1 MPQPIKS
8 PRFPASG
15 DLADLSDEQVV
26 QCVLAGDRG
35 AFELIMRRYNQRLF
49 RIARSLLGDD
59 HEAEDV
65 LQDAYVRA
73 FEKLQQFEHRARF
86 STWLT
91 RIVIHEALA
100 RRKKRSRVRLVD
112 PQVTE
117 AGPMLKLHAD
127 YDVAADSSQQE
138 LRRIL
143 VDAVD
148 SHPDELRVVFTMRLI
163 EGLDTAE
170 TAGCLQLSESNV
182 KVRLHRA
189 RAQLR
194 RWIDQRIGVEV
205 RQLYQFG
212 GERCDRI
219 VEGVLQ
225 RVQTG
230 S

>member
-1 MPQPIKS
+1 MPQPTES
-8 PRFPASG
+8 PRSLAGREP
-15 DLADLSDEQVV
+15 ADLSDGQVV
-26 QCVLAGDRG
+26 ERVLAGDRG
-35 AFELIMRRYNQRLF
+35 AFELIMRRYNRRLF
-49 RIARSLLGDD
+49 RVARSLLGDD

-73 FEKLQQFEHRARF
+73 FEKLRQFEHRARF

-91 RIVIHEALA
+91 RIVIHEALG

-117 AGPMLKLHAD
+117 AGPMLTLHAHD
-127 YDVAADSSQQE
+127 DVAANSSRQE

-148 SHPDELRVVFTMRLI
+148 SLPNELRVVFTMRLI

-170 TAGCLQLSESNV
+170 TAACLQLSESNV

-194 RWIDQRIGVEV
+194 RWIDQKLGEEV
-205 RQLYQFG
+205 RQLFQFD

-219 VEGVLQ
+219 VLGVLQ
-225 RVQTG
+225 QIAAD